1 MDEMEEAADLVV
13 LYKIEE
19 FPKGIVAMV
28 EVLERAAELTAEAMP
43 RLRSMKELNEYW
55 IEINRLENQGDQVY
69 RKLLAQLFSGEYDTL
84 TVLKMKQVIDRLED
98 AADAFEH
105 VANTVETIAVKES

>member
-1 MDEMEEAADLVV
+1 LNETFITPFDREDIYQLASSIDDVMDEMEEAADLVV

-55 IEINRLENQGDQVY
+55 IEINRLEN
-69 RKLLAQLFSGEYDTL
+69 
-84 TVLKMKQVIDRLED
+84 
-98 AADAFEH
+98 
-105 VANTVETIAVKES
+105 